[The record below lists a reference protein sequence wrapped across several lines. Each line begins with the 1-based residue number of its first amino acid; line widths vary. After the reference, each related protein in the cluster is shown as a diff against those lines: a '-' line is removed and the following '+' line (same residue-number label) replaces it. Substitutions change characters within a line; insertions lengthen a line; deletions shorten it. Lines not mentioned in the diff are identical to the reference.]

1 MNFVFLYRTA
11 TVKTDV
17 VAPGV
22 SVVDRNVRVD
32 LEAIQLVRGSAGG
45 DTTVN
50 GQYKG
55 GQANIVLFIGG
66 ISRGDQADAE
76 VRFFC
81 FIDGR
86 SVGFVKRLISCV
98 IDRSMQKRQMRGI
111 AFAFEPLKVVAFE
124 QTLGDVGLIQRNL
137 CPFVVGKERL
147 VAWAEVSIDHA
158 AGFVGRIGRVT
169 KFFSKITVARLRR
182 GIEHITLDVVLPAV
196 IDAAQPAFFI
206 APVKKR
212 RATVRAVL
220 ADQADPS
227 LSVAKGDQLFTQQA
241 HPRGRA
247 VRRGDFLG

>member
-22 SVVDRNVRVD
+22 SVVDGDVGVD

-50 GQYKG
+50 GRYKG

-86 SVGFVKRLISCV
+86 SVGFVKRLIACV

-137 CPFVVGKERL
+137 CPFVVGKERHL
-147 VAWAEVSIDHA
+147 GARAEVSIDHA

-220 ADQADPS
+220 AIKPIR
-227 LSVAKGDQLFTQQA
+227 
-241 HPRGRA
+241 P
-247 VRRGDFLG
+247 